1 MMTIKK
7 KYVDIFRIFN
17 SKSRLHRDDLKGRV
31 ISEGK
36 RYFKVCN
43 LPQSITTTYSDLK
56 TERTNILYPA
66 HAPY

>member
-43 LPQSITTTYSDLK
+43 LPQSITTYSDLK
-56 TERTNILYPA
+56 T
-66 HAPY
+66 